1 MKISHNTQEFLKELS
16 ELSKKYNIYIGGCG
30 CCGSPYLYKKSGQ
43 TIHAMLEFSKQV
55 GGYVVSDPD
64 DSE

>member
-43 TIHAMLEFSKQV
+43 IIHAMLEFSKQV